1 MEPVSW
7 LAMDNLLF
15 VMFIL
20 WYLTY
25 GIVIVNSFDQQDS
38 IYNNLRENKSDF

>member
-7 LAMDNLLF
+7 LAMDDLLF

-20 WYLTY
+20 WYLTH
-25 GIVIVNSFDQQDS
+25 GIVNSFDQQDS